1 MIFLVIRLPEKRG
14 IVLDVEKE
22 YSWQSTK
29 IGIPV
34 ANADLQ
40 NLNKSQNNFRLVPKF
55 KSNRFIL
62 ILESRPR
69 SLCSLCQNSHNY
81 ILYVLNQISKEMRY
95 LYHL

>member
-34 ANADLQ
+34 ANADLP
-40 NLNKSQNNFRLVPKF
+40 NLNRSQNNFNLVPN
-55 KSNRFIL
+55 SNL
-62 ILESRPR
+62 SDLLPY
-69 SLCSLCQNSHNY
+69 LTVVLAY
-81 ILYVLNQISKEMRY
+81 YVQYVKMVTTTFFMY
-95 LYHL
+95 

>member
-34 ANADLQ
+34 ANADLP
-40 NLNKSQNNFRLVPKF
+40 NLNKSQNNFNLVPN
-55 KSNRFIL
+55 SNL
-62 ILESRPR
+62 SDLLPY
-69 SLCSLCQNSHNY
+69 LTVVLAY
-81 ILYVLNQISKEMRY
+81 YVQYVKIVTTTYFMY
-95 LYHL
+95 

>member
-34 ANADLQ
+34 ANADLL
-40 NLNKSQNNFRLVPKF
+40 NLNKSQNNFKLVTN
-55 KSNRFIL
+55 SNL
-62 ILESRPR
+62 SDLLPY
-69 SLCSLCQNSHNY
+69 LTVVLAY
-81 ILYVLNQISKEMRY
+81 YVHYVKIVTTALFTY
-95 LYHL
+95 

>member
-34 ANADLQ
+34 ANADLP
-40 NLNKSQNNFRLVPKF
+40 NLNKSQNNFKLVPN
-55 KSNRFIL
+55 SN
-62 ILESRPR
+62 
-69 SLCSLCQNSHNY
+69 
-81 ILYVLNQISKEMRY
+81 LYDLFLY
-95 LYHL
+95 LRVVFAHYVHYVKIVTTTFFMY

>member
-34 ANADLQ
+34 ANVDLP
-40 NLNKSQNNFRLVPKF
+40 NLNKSQINFKLVPN
-55 KSNRFIL
+55 SNLSDLFPYL
-62 ILESRPR
+62 TVVLAY
-69 SLCSLCQNSHNY
+69 Y
-81 ILYVLNQISKEMRY
+81 IQYVKMVTITYFMY
-95 LYHL
+95 

>member
-34 ANADLQ
+34 ANADLP
-40 NLNKSQNNFRLVPKF
+40 NLNRSQNNFNLVPN
-55 KSNRFIL
+55 SNL
-62 ILESRPR
+62 SDLLPY
-69 SLCSLCQNSHNY
+69 LTVVLAY
-81 ILYVLNQISKEMRY
+81 YVQYVKIVTTTYFMY
-95 LYHL
+95 

>member
-34 ANADLQ
+34 ANVDLP
-40 NLNKSQNNFRLVPKF
+40 NLNKSQNNFKLVPN
-55 KSNRFIL
+55 SNL
-62 ILESRPR
+62 SDLLPY
-69 SLCSLCQNSHNY
+69 LTVVLAY
-81 ILYVLNQISKEMRY
+81 YVQYVKIVTTTYFMY
-95 LYHL
+95 

>member
-34 ANADLQ
+34 ANADLP
-40 NLNKSQNNFRLVPKF
+40 NLNKSQNNFKLVPN
-55 KSNRFIL
+55 SNLTDLF
-62 ILESRPR
+62 
-69 SLCSLCQNSHNY
+69 
-81 ILYVLNQISKEMRY
+81 LYLRVVLAHYVHYVKIVTITFFMY
-95 LYHL
+95 

>member
-34 ANADLQ
+34 ANADLP
-40 NLNKSQNNFRLVPKF
+40 NLNKSQNNFKLVPN
-55 KSNRFIL
+55 SNLSDLFLYLRAPLAHYVPYAKIL
-62 ILESRPR
+62 TTTFFT
-69 SLCSLCQNSHNY
+69 Y
-81 ILYVLNQISKEMRY
+81 
-95 LYHL
+95 

>member
-34 ANADLQ
+34 ANADLP
-40 NLNKSQNNFRLVPKF
+40 NLNKSQNNFKLVPN
-55 KSNRFIL
+55 SNLSDLFPYLRVVL
-62 ILESRPR
+62 A
-69 SLCSLCQNSHNY
+69 Y
-81 ILYVLNQISKEMRY
+81 YVQYVKIVTTTYFMY
-95 LYHL
+95 

>member
-34 ANADLQ
+34 ANADLP
-40 NLNKSQNNFRLVPKF
+40 NLNKSQNNFKLVPK
-55 KSNRFIL
+55 RVVL
-62 ILESRPR
+62 A
-69 SLCSLCQNSHNY
+69 Y
-81 ILYVLNQISKEMRY
+81 YVHYVKIVTTTFFMY
-95 LYHL
+95 

>member
-34 ANADLQ
+34 ANADLP
-40 NLNKSQNNFRLVPKF
+40 NLNKSQNNFKLVPN
-55 KSNRFIL
+55 SNLTDLF
-62 ILESRPR
+62 
-69 SLCSLCQNSHNY
+69 
-81 ILYVLNQISKEMRY
+81 LYFRVVLADYVHYVKIVTTTFFMYQIR
-95 LYHL
+95 

>member
-34 ANADLQ
+34 ANADLP
-40 NLNKSQNNFRLVPKF
+40 NLNKSQNNFKLVPN
-55 KSNRFIL
+55 SNLPNLFPYL
-62 ILESRPR
+62 TVVLA
-69 SLCSLCQNSHNY
+69 Y
-81 ILYVLNQISKEMRY
+81 YVYYVKIVTSTFFMY
-95 LYHL
+95 